1 MKVHNFARLSSKERR
16 HSPFDSSARTVA
28 DLAMNEPGNA
38 RGLLYSYLQSTSN
51 PTAHLDIKTLVTSVD
66 ALVSRFGLRIAL
78 QYNSGDPSPAGGVFR
93 SRDPNCYQP
102 AT

>member
-1 MKVHNFARLSSKERR
+1 MKMHNFAHLSSKERR
-16 HSPFDSSARTVA
+16 HSPSDPRACAVA

-38 RGLLYSYLQSTSN
+38 RGLLYSYLPSTSN
-51 PTAHLDIKTLVTSVD
+51 PTAHSDIKTLVTSVD

-78 QYNSGDPSPAGGVFR
+78 QYNSRDPSPAGGVFH
-93 SRDPNCYQP
+93 SSDPNCYQP